1 MKKKLL
7 TTLCAVTGA
16 FLMSVTGVSIAVA
29 QDNLT
34 DNFASTEITAQN
46 FTATGTAS
54 QTNGALTF
62 SKDSPAMYLSKE
74 SNLKDFTLDVKWEVL
89 NEEKT
94 AGSYKGG
101 VLIRANNE
109 ASDTLTGGL
118 SGLMIGLEYNGS
130 TTMQVSIGNWF
141 NGVYEPVGYW
151 DAGWGNGFAE
161 RNLKIIVKGDVVSII
176 INNWHAH
183 THVEKYFDAGSVGF
197 LSNGLSF
204 KVDDLKISDAPE
216 NIYTAIVR
224 EQWKGF
230 REIGTGVAFAEGQ
243 NHTFKMSLPSAV
255 QNATKVTMYR
265 RAEPYSNASASVTID
280 GQTLGDWS
288 GKNEDVA
295 HDIPL
300 SFVKNKSE
308 ITFSLTAKGSGD
320 FNSDYYILTYTTPD
334 GTFVADSLDM
344 GSAHDEKAHS
354 YTQTGARWK
363 SFWQRDWKTTGMR
376 VLSARP
382 GERFD
387 YIKAPTVSTQ
397 DIEIDSLVA
406 DINLN
411 DYVTITGNGLKTKI
425 TYTVDG
431 KVLTDVSS
439 LKFYR
444 GGTHTYSI
452 KVESVPDGT
461 YSEKDCKA
469 FDDINVSGTIKLAT
483 LSEEEKTPITLNKEQ
498 VKDKILG
505 AWVGANWGIY
515 AGLDTECK
523 YNDAPNPATEIT
535 WNLGDSYCTD
545 DDTNVEY
552 MFLHMMETYGVN
564 DIAYEDFAE
573 EWMTHCQNYIWCAN
587 LVARTLMEN
596 GYLPPDTGSK
606 KYNESW
612 SAIDAQIECEIFGM
626 IAPAMLEDTY
636 TRTKWWL
643 KSVGDGVA
651 VENACYYAM
660 MCSYAFVESDIN
672 KILDE
677 VNEKIMYYSNGE
689 AQQTV
694 DDVNFVR
701 DEYEKVKDKY
711 ATDKEAWRETRLAI
725 KNKIYNGNTVDARTN
740 FAVTIMALLFGDGDE
755 VETGRI
761 SVLAGWDNDCDAAT
775 ALTVLGITNGYS
787 GLNEEMKE
795 KSGMGYFNSRRPGL
809 TTSTFP
815 EITDRIMAQ
824 AEEVI
829 LANGGTVSESEYNV
843 IDKAYTPKEYVA
855 RPYLKEVAIDNTFT
869 SEGFSKVYIKG
880 LKNSIGYTARE
891 KGAYLEY
898 EFEGTSIEVT
908 AMLCQTGGSAE
919 IFVDGVS
926 YGIKSLRCDPADGA
940 SGIVKSV
947 FGQTIAKIRG
957 LENTKHTLKIVTM
970 SDNAQ
975 HVFDFVRLEC
985 SEEEWKELNPTTV
998 NIARE
1003 EGVTIIA
1010 SVMTPG
1016 AASGGNKDISII
1028 RDGAYFTNF
1037 NDLKQQYDTFLGF
1050 DSNGALIPKDYEDYI
1065 GYEFSEEKTFTSLMF
1080 QEGGHWAGGGWFA
1093 NGTIRVEVK
1102 VDGTW
1107 QEVATTFSKAYPN
1120 ANQVGSFGVFGE
1132 KFTITLKTPTTG
1144 TAIRLIGTAGGPQKL
1159 ISCAELEVY
1168 AK

>member
-7 TTLCAVTGA
+7 TALCAVTGA
-16 FLMSVTGVSIAVA
+16 FLCAVTGVTIAVA
-29 QDNLT
+29 KDNLT
-34 DNFASTEITAQN
+34 DDFASSEITAQN
-46 FTATGTAS
+46 FTTEGTAS
-54 QTNGALTF
+54 LTDGALKF
-62 SKDSPAMYLSKE
+62 SKDSPALYLSKE
-74 SNLKDFTLDVKWEVL
+74 NDLKNFTLDVKWGVL

-101 VLIRANNE
+101 ILLRANNTQ
-109 ASDTLTGGL
+109 SSTLTGGL
-118 SGLMIGLEYNGS
+118 SGLMIGFEYDSNGV
-130 TTMQVSIGNWF
+130 MQVSIGNWF
-141 NGVYEPVGYW
+141 NGVYEQVGYW
-151 DAGWGNGFAE
+151 DAGWGVGFDE
-161 RNLKIIVKGDVVSII
+161 RNIRLVVKDDIVSII

-183 THVEKYFDAGSVGF
+183 THVEKHFETGSVGF

-204 KVDDLKISDAPE
+204 KVDDMVVSEAPE
-216 NIYTAIVR
+216 NIVPSIIR

-230 REIGTGVAFAEGQ
+230 KEIATGVAFTSGQ
-243 NHTFKMSLPSAV
+243 NHTFKMKLPTSV

-265 RAEPYSNASASVTID
+265 RAEEFSNASASVTID

-288 GKNEDVA
+288 GRFGDIA

-300 SFVKNKSE
+300 SFVENKSE
-308 ITFSLTAKGSGD
+308 ITFSVTAKDSGD
-320 FNSDYYILTYTTPD
+320 FNSDYYILTYTTAD

-344 GSAHDEKAHS
+344 GSEYDENAHS

-363 SFWQRDWKTTGMR
+363 SFWQRSWNTTSLR
-376 VLSARP
+376 VLSTRP
-382 GERFD
+382 GEVFD
-387 YIKAPTVSTQ
+387 YIQAPSVSVR
-397 DIEIDSLVA
+397 DIEIDSLSA

-411 DYVTITGNGLKTKI
+411 DYITITGKGYETKI

-431 KVLTDVSS
+431 NVINDISS
-439 LKFYR
+439 VKFYK
-444 GGTHTYSI
+444 GGNHTFSV
-452 KVESVPDGT
+452 KVESIPNGT
-461 YSEKDCKA
+461 YSQAGLKA
-469 FDDINVSGTIKLAT
+469 FADVSASGTIKLRDF
-483 LSEEEKTPITLNKEQ
+483 SEEKTPITLNKEEI
-498 VKDKILG
+498 KDKILG

-523 YNDAPNPATEIT
+523 YNDDPNPATEIK
-535 WNLGDSYCTD
+535 WNLGESYCTD

-564 DIAYEDFAE
+564 DIAYEDFKE
-573 EWMTHCQNYIWCAN
+573 EWMTHCQNYIWCGN
-587 LVARTLMEN
+587 LVARDLMEE

-606 KYNESW
+606 EYNVSW
-612 SAIDAQIECEIFGM
+612 DAIDAQIECEIFGM

-677 VNEKIMYYSNGE
+677 VNEKILFYSNGE

-701 DEYEKVKDKY
+701 AEYNKVKDKY

-725 KNKIYNGNTVDARTN
+725 KNNIYNRNWVDARTN

-775 ALTVLGITNGYS
+775 ALTILGIANGYS

-795 KSGMGYFNSRRPGL
+795 KSGMGYYNTRRPGL
-809 TTSTFP
+809 TSSTFP
-815 EITDRIMAQ
+815 EITERIMVQ
-824 AEEVI
+824 AEQVI
-829 LANGGTVSESEYNV
+829 LANGGNVSDTEYSV
-843 IDKAYTPKEYVA
+843 IDKAFTPKEYTA
-855 RPYLKEVAIDNTFT
+855 RPYLKEVAIDKTFK

-880 LKNSIGYTARE
+880 LKNSVGYVARE

-898 EFEGTSIEVT
+898 EFEGTSVEVT
-908 AMLCQTGGSAE
+908 AMLCSTGGSAE

-926 YGIKSLRCDPADGA
+926 YGVKSLRCDPASGK

-957 LENTKHTLKIVTM
+957 LDNSKHTLKIVTM

-975 HVFDFVRLEC
+975 HVFDFIRLEC
-985 SEEEWKELNPTTV
+985 SEEEWKEFNPQKV

-1003 EGVTIIA
+1003 DGVSVIC

-1016 AASGGNKDISII
+1016 AASGGNKDINVI
-1028 RDGAYFTNF
+1028 RDGVYFTDFSN
-1037 NDLKQQYDTFLGF
+1037 LKQQYDTFLGF
-1050 DSNGALIPKDYEDYI
+1050 DESGVLIPKDFEDYI
-1065 GYEFSEEKTFTSLMF
+1065 GYEFSEEKTFASLMF

-1093 NGTIRVEVK
+1093 NGTLRVEVK
-1102 VDGTW
+1102 VNGAW
-1107 QEVATTFSKAYPN
+1107 QKVDVDFSKEYPN
-1120 ANQVGSFGVFGE
+1120 SNKISGLGIWAE
-1132 KFTITLKTPTTG
+1132 KYTITLKTPITG
-1144 TAIRLIGTAGGPQKL
+1144 TAIRLIGTAGGEQKL